1 MSTSPYKLHERSS
14 AIPAAQNGSGR
25 HYANMSVAEI
35 KTKAREGVNKEA
47 RGFSAIALIRA
58 AGSQIHAA
66 KGHEAN
72 GDLKSALGSYIK
84 AATLAKL
91 TMDSPEYLQESKG
104 KGGVIRRELND
115 FLEVS

>member
-1 MSTSPYKLHERSS
+1 MSTLLRNLHQRSS
-14 AIPAAQNGSGR
+14 AIPAAQNGSSR
-25 HYANMSVAEI
+25 HYGDMSVAEI
-35 KTKAREGVNKEA
+35 KAKARDGVNKEA
-47 RGFSAIALIRA
+47 RGASAIALIRA
-58 AGSQIHAA
+58 AGNQIHAA
-66 KGHEAN
+66 KDHEAN

-104 KGGVIRRELND
+104 KGGVIRKEFNE

>member
-1 MSTSPYKLHERSS
+1 MSTLLHNLHQRSS
-14 AIPAAQNGSGR
+14 AIPAAQNGSNR
-25 HYANMSVAEI
+25 HYGDMSVAEI
-35 KTKAREGVNKEA
+35 KAKAREGVNKET
-47 RGFSAIALIRA
+47 RGVSAIALIRA
-58 AGSQIHAA
+58 AGTQIHNA

-72 GDLKSALGSYIK
+72 GDLRSALGSYIK

-104 KGGVIRRELND
+104 KGGVIRKELNE